1 MYNYYECVYEHLCE
15 QVRCGNLT
23 LEEANDVNDIA
34 YEKYLKEETDHNNES
49 SDDEKLK
56 KQKRAERKKTVK
68 HIITGAAIGAGAIA
82 LSGYGSKKA
91 GNNLKKTNNS
101 LVSANKTQAQNIT
114 KDVYVNKSLIN
125 INQKKMN
132 RNGVSKRTPVGNPK
146 KISNNM
152 DTHKVIKNKLPQG
165 NSRKKING
173 PSSKTMK
180 INNET
185 YNIYER
191 KPVLMNKR
199 TKKEISQSKVLQ
211 PIMKLGKLEDD
222 IIRRKPIKKK
232 PIKKKP
238 IKRK

>member
-1 MYNYYECVYEHLCE
+1 
-15 QVRCGNLT
+15 
-23 LEEANDVNDIA
+23 
-34 YEKYLKEETDHNNES
+34 
-49 SDDEKLK
+49 
-56 KQKRAERKKTVK
+56 
-68 HIITGAAIGAGAIA
+68 
-82 LSGYGSKKA
+82 
-91 GNNLKKTNNS
+91 
-101 LVSANKTQAQNIT
+101 
-114 KDVYVNKSLIN
+114 
-125 INQKKMN
+125 
-132 RNGVSKRTPVGNPK
+132 
-146 KISNNM
+146 M
-152 DTHKVIKNKLPQG
+152 DTHKVIKNELPQG

-232 PIKKKP
+232 PIK
-238 IKRK
+238 RK